1 MDSMSKIMND
11 MVNGTARYA
20 KSHGLL
26 KEGMHVLVACSGG
39 PDSLALLD
47 ILMKL
52 RPRFHLV
59 LSAAHFDHGI
69 RGQVSA
75 EDAAFV
81 AAFCRER
88 DIPCFSGRAS
98 VPEAAAE
105 RGQSLELAA
114 RELRYDFLWQTLQ
127 RIGADVLAT
136 AHHADDQAE
145 TVLMRI
151 LRGTGL
157 DGLSAMLPRSGRH
170 IRPLLFAR
178 RCQIEAYCRAEGL
191 EPRHDATNDIP
202 DCTRNLLRLE
212 VLPYLRQRNPEISQM
227 LCQLAELAR
236 VDSDFLEQQLAELWP
251 YITGWQEGEYGLRLE
266 SFRRHH
272 PALQRRALRRLF
284 RETAG
289 NGQDLG
295 FAHVEKMRWMM
306 LKGPQT
312 GKSLELPGGVTAH
325 FGYTLLTM
333 TKEAKEAKERAS
345 EEGRQRQTADFV
357 LKPKIPGTV
366 RWQAY
371 QIEARL
377 LAERPVAT
385 GPAEYYL
392 DFDAVND
399 SSLLF
404 RTRRSGDFMELPAG
418 HKKIKDILIDDKVPR
433 EKRDELLLLADG
445 SEILWLVGKRR
456 SRRYPVTE
464 HTKNI
469 LYFHIQRKEET
480 T

>member
-1 MDSMSKIMND
+1 MSRSMND
-11 MVNGTARYA
+11 LIEGTARYA
-20 KSHGLL
+20 ESHGLL
-26 KEGMHVLVACSGG
+26 QEGMHVLVACSGG

-52 RPRFHLV
+52 RPRFHLI
-59 LSAAHFDHGI
+59 LSVAHFDHGI
-69 RGQVSA
+69 RGQASA
-75 EDAAFV
+75 DDAAFIE
-81 AAFCRER
+81 AFCKEWK
-88 DIPCFSGRAS
+88 IPCFIGRAS
-98 VPEAAAE
+98 VLKEAAE

-114 RELRYDFLWQTLQ
+114 RKLRYAFLWQTLE

-157 DGLSAMLPRSGRH
+157 DGLAAMLPKSGRH
-170 IRPLLFAR
+170 IRPLLFAK

-191 EPRHDATNDIP
+191 TPRHDATNDIP

-212 VLPYLRQRNPEISQM
+212 VLPYLRQKNPEISQM

-236 VDSDFLEQQLAELWP
+236 VDSDFLEQQLEELWP
-251 YITGWQEGEYGLRLE
+251 YITSRQQGEYGLRLE
-266 SFRRHH
+266 FFHH
-272 PALQRRALRRLF
+272 HHLALQRRALRRLF

-289 NGQDLG
+289 SVQDLG
-295 FAHVEKMRWMM
+295 FVHVEKLRRMILM
-306 LKGPQT
+306 GPQT
-312 GKSLELPGGVTAH
+312 GKSLKLSGDVTAH

-333 TKEAKEAKERAS
+333 TKVAKEQS
-345 EEGRQRQTADFV
+345 CGEGGQRQKGNFA
-357 LKPKIPGTV
+357 LRPKIPGTI
-366 RWQAY
+366 RWKSY
-371 QIEARL
+371 QIEAKL
-377 LAERPVAT
+377 LVQRPVET
-385 GPAEYYL
+385 GPDEYYL
-392 DFDAVND
+392 DFDAMNSD
-399 SSLLF
+399 NLLF
-404 RTRRSGDFMELPAG
+404 RTRRPGDFMELPAG

-433 EKRDELLLLADG
+433 EKRGELLLLADG
-445 SEILWLVGKRR
+445 SEIFWLVGKRR

-480 T
+480 S